1 MKSNILL
8 IITAMIWGFAFVAQR
23 SGMEHLGPFTFNAI
37 RFALGG
43 TSLIPLLLLSQKR
56 KFDNNNFLPFIS
68 DKILLKS
75 GLVAGII
82 LFAGA
87 SLQQGGIVYTSAG
100 KAGFITGLYIILVPI
115 LGMIFKQNTSYGTWI
130 GAVVASVGLHLLTI
144 KTGFSIDPGDL
155 LVLISAFFWAAHV
168 LWIGR
173 VSPNTDPI
181 QLAFFQF
188 IICSLL
194 SLITALITEVSTLQN
209 IVDAMYPILYAG
221 VASVGIAYTLQVIAQ
236 RDAHPSH
243 AAIIMSLEAVFA
255 VLGGWIL
262 LNESIEFRGL
272 IGCGLMFA
280 GMIISQISL
289 TNLSFNINSKIKKM
303 RKVNEI

>member
-1 MKSNILL
+1 
-8 IITAMIWGFAFVAQR
+8 MIWGFAFVAQR

-43 TSLIPLLLLSQKR
+43 TSLIPLLLLNQKR
-56 KFDNNNFLPFIS
+56 KFDNNKFLPLIS
-68 DKILLKS
+68 DKVLLK
-75 GLVAGII
+75 GGAVAGII
-82 LFAGA
+82 LFVGA
-87 SLQQGGIVYTSAG
+87 SLQQGGIVDTSAG

-115 LGMIFKQNTSYGTWI
+115 LGMMFKQKTSYGTWI
-130 GAVVASVGLHLLTI
+130 GAVVASVGLYLLTI
-144 KTGFSIDPGDL
+144 KTDFSIDPGDL

-173 VSPNTDPI
+173 VSPRTDPI

-188 IICSLL
+188 MICSLL
-194 SLITALITEVSTLQN
+194 SLITGLITEDSTLQN

-255 VLGGWIL
+255 VIGGWIL
-262 LNESIEFRGL
+262 LNESIAFRGL
-272 IGCGLMFA
+272 IGCTLMLA
-280 GMIISQISL
+280 GMIISQIGFTS
-289 TNLSFNINSKIKKM
+289 NIININSKIKSTG
-303 RKVNEI
+303 